1 MPLKIYNSLTRQ
13 KEAFQPIKEGKVRIY
28 VCGVTVYDFCHIGHA
43 RSGIVFD
50 TVYRYFKHLEKTGSL
65 DEVTYVRNFTDV
77 DDKIINKANQDGKT
91 CREISEKYIEEFY
104 TDMDALG
111 LLKPDVEPK
120 ATDHIPEMVSMIG
133 KLIEKGHAYQSESDV
148 YFDINSFSS
157 YGNLSGKTLEDLQ
170 AGARVAVDE
179 KKKNPGDFALWKGS
193 KPGEPEWDSP
203 WGKGRPGWHIECSA
217 MGQKYLGE
225 YFDIHGGG
233 KDLIFP
239 HHENEIAQSQA
250 TTGKAP
256 VKYWMHN
263 GFVDINKEKMSKSLG
278 NFFTIRDVLK
288 EVNPETLRFFL
299 LTSHY
304 RSGIDF
310 SEQVLKDAKMG
321 VEKFYRALQDMT
333 ALQAKGGPAPKQG
346 AEPRLDFILSTHKRF
361 FEEMEDDFNTAA
373 AIGHLFEWLRAVN
386 SLLTEN
392 PSILLSRM
400 DRILHD
406 FQEMSFILGV
416 FQQVPD
422 QYFEK
427 ENEGRLAKLNMD
439 KEAITRLIEERTE
452 ARKNKDWA
460 KSDAIRDQLA
470 AKGIILEDKHE
481 GTLWKFQ

>member
-1 MPLKIYNSLTRQ
+1 MSLKIHNSLTRQ
-13 KEAFQPIKEGKVRIY
+13 KETFQPIKEGKVRMY

-50 TVYRYFKHLEKTGSL
+50 VIYRYFKHIQKTGGL
-65 DEVTYVRNFTDV
+65 EEVIYVRNFTDV

-104 TDMDALG
+104 RDMDALG

-120 ATDHIPEMVSMIG
+120 ATDHIPEMISIIE
-133 KLIEKGHAYQSESDV
+133 KLIEKDHAYQAGNDV
-148 YFDINSFSS
+148 YFDINSFSP
-157 YGNLSGKTLEDLQ
+157 YGKLSGKTVEDLL

-179 KKKNPGDFALWKGS
+179 KKKDPGDFALWKGS

-239 HHENEIAQSQA
+239 HHENEIAQSHA
-250 TTGKAP
+250 ATGKVP
-256 VKYWMHN
+256 VKYWIHN

-278 NFFTIRDVLK
+278 NFFTIREVLK

-299 LTSHY
+299 LSSHY

-310 SEQVLKDAKMG
+310 SEQVLKDARIG
-321 VEKFYRALQDMT
+321 VERFYRTLQDLMS
-333 ALQAKGGPAPKQG
+333 LQTKGGSEREQND
-346 AEPRLDFILSTHKRF
+346 PRLELILSTHKRF
-361 FEEMEDDFNTAA
+361 FEEMDDDFNTAA
-373 AIGHLFEWLRAVN
+373 AIGRLFEWVRAVN

-392 PSILLSRM
+392 PSLLLANRDKILQ
-400 DRILHD
+400 D
-406 FQEMSFILGV
+406 FRDMSFVLGV
-416 FQQVPD
+416 FQQDPGRH
-422 QYFEK
+422 FEK
-427 ENEGRLAKLNMD
+427 ETEARLAKLNMD
-439 KEAITRLIEERTE
+439 RREIARLIDERAK

-460 KSDAIRDQLA
+460 GSDAIRDQLA
-470 AKGIILEDKHE
+470 AKGIVLEDKPD
-481 GTLWKFQ
+481 GTVWKFQ